1 MVDFF
6 STVFFF
12 LTAQDGEQWKSKCA
26 THTCDKG
33 RVITEYV
40 SCKLPTM
47 PSCENELPPVRIYD
61 EGGCC
66 FHYECRG
73 ALELKSFVLF
83 CFFENEIE
91 ATEEKP
97 I

>member
-1 MVDFF
+1 MFVLFH
-6 STVFFF
+6 TM
-12 LTAQDGEQWKSKCA
+12 QDGEQWKSKCV

-40 SCKLPTM
+40 SCKKLTK
-47 PSCENELPPVRIYD
+47 PSCENELPPVRVYD
-61 EGGCC
+61 KGGCC

-73 ALELKSFVLF
+73 ALVLF
-83 CFFENEIE
+83 CVVLFLVNEIDT
-91 ATEEKP
+91 TEEKP